1 MAQINLLP
9 WRDKIRKE
17 KQQQFFILL
26 GLMVS
31 LTAVAM
37 FAVHMFQE
45 DRISYQE
52 KRLAY
57 VDSQIKHLDRR
68 IREIKVIEYTRRS
81 LEKRIKKVRDLERN
95 RAEVVHLFHELVT
108 RLPQAVHL
116 TNISQS
122 KRKITLKGVAADN
135 KNVSDYIRHLESSV
149 WLNRLD
155 IGIVTHQHS
164 KAGSARLSHFTITA
178 EQNQPELLKSKK
190 NAGYSRK

>member
-31 LTAVAM
+31 LTAFAM
-37 FAVHMFQE
+37 FGVHMFQE
-45 DRISYQE
+45 DRLSYQE

-68 IREIKVIEYTRRS
+68 IREIKVIEYTRRN

-95 RAEVVHLFHELVT
+95 RAEVVHLFHELVN
-108 RLPQAVHL
+108 RLPQAVYL
-116 TNISQS
+116 TKISQS
-122 KRKITLKGVAADN
+122 KRKITLQGVASDN

-155 IGIVTHQHS
+155 IGIVTHQNS
-164 KAGSARLSHFTITA
+164 KTSSARLSHFTITA
-178 EQNQPELLKSKK
+178 EQNQPESLKIKK
-190 NAGYSRK
+190 SAGYSHK